1 MKKRIFWSIL
11 FSSFLTLILA
21 SVLLTAALYGNFSA
35 EKKRDLAAE
44 CGYIAAAYR
53 NSGIAWLAETGRES
67 DMRIT
72 LVAPDGTVLYDSFA
86 YINTLDNHLGREE
99 VAEAMRNGTGEAT
112 RMSDSI
118 GEKTYYY
125 ALRLEDGSVLRVSQT
140 VKNLFGIISGAFLPI
155 LLIVLMT
162 VAGAAVTAHFLTKSV
177 VAPVNN
183 LDLDHPLANN
193 TYGELSPLLLRMDR
207 QNKKIAEQIE
217 ALGQKRNELNSI
229 AESMEDA
236 LVIFGSGRHVLFS
249 NKSADEL
256 FGIKGEQNPGYL
268 GLCRDIGYVRA
279 AEAAFA
285 GSPAAEKITKNGRI
299 WQLTVNPV
307 KNDKNYA
314 AVLFASDITE
324 KEQNDKMRREFSA
337 NVSHE
342 LKTPLT
348 SILGCAEIMQNGIAK
363 PGDYP
368 RFIGQIHAEA
378 KRLISLID
386 DIIKLSRLDED
397 ALKKEFAP
405 VDLYAL
411 SEKVIASLADK
422 AAAAGVSLALEGETA
437 FVEGIA
443 PTLCEM
449 VTNLCDNA
457 VTYNKPGG
465 SVTVSVTESGP
476 SVRLSVR
483 DTGIGIAP
491 EHQSRVF
498 ERFYRVDKSRSKETG
513 GTGLG
518 LSIVKHG
525 AMLHG
530 AAIKLESKPGTG
542 TLVTLLFNKT

>member
-44 CGYIAAAYR
+44 CGYIAAAYE
-53 NSGIAWLAETGRES
+53 NSDIAWLAETGRES

-99 VAEAMRNGTGEAT
+99 VAEALLNGTGEAT
-112 RMSDSI
+112 RMSDSL

-125 ALRLEDGSVLRVSQT
+125 ALRLGDGSVLRVSQT
-140 VKNLFGIISGAFLPI
+140 VKNLFGIISGAFLPVM
-155 LLIVLMT
+155 LIVLMT

-177 VAPVNN
+177 VSPVNS
-183 LDLDHPLANN
+183 LDLDHPLSNN

-207 QNKKIAEQIE
+207 QNKKITEQFE
-217 ALGQKRNELNSI
+217 ALEQKRNELGNI
-229 AESMEDA
+229 ADSMKEA
-236 LVIFGSGRHVLFS
+236 LVLFGSGRHVLFS

-256 FGIKGEQNPGYL
+256 FGIKSEKNPGYL
-268 GLCRDIGYVRA
+268 ELCRDISYVRA

-285 GSPAAEKITKNGRI
+285 GSPASEKITRNGRI
-299 WQLTVNPV
+299 FQLTVNPV
-307 KNDKNYA
+307 RDNKNYA

-324 KEQNDKMRREFSA
+324 KEQNDRMRREFSA

-363 PGDYP
+363 PEDFP

-378 KRLISLID
+378 RRLISLID

-397 ALKKEFAP
+397 GLKKEFAP

-422 AAAAGVSLALEGETA
+422 AAAAGVSLTLEGETA
-437 FVEGIA
+437 FVEGLA
-443 PTLCEM
+443 PTLYEM
-449 VTNLCDNA
+449 VANLCDNA
-457 VTYNKPGG
+457 VKYNKPGG
-465 SVTVSVTESGP
+465 SVTVSITGSGP

-530 AAIKLESKPGTG
+530 AAIKLESNPGTG
-542 TLVTLLFNKT
+542 TLVTLLFNKS